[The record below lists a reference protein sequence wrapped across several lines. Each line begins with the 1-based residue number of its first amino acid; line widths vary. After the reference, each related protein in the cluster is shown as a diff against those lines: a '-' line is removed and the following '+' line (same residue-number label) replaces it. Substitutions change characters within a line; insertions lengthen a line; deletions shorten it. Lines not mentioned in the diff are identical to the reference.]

1 MLKLNKT
8 ATVLIWLLVGYLFM
22 VEMSGVMIASM
33 ELVFILVAIL
43 AYGWLSK
50 VRKTSEQEERPQ
62 PAVRM
67 LLMKWH
73 KAAKKVK
80 GGNREEQNQK
90 KPPRTAKDDCK
101 QRLLNSSIH
110 GPGGRP
116 FPG

>member
-62 PAVRM
+62 PSGSDAVDEMAQRWEESKGRQS
-67 LLMKWH
+67 LGTESEE
-73 KAAKKVK
+73 AAENCQ
-80 GGNREEQNQK
+80 G
-90 KPPRTAKDDCK
+90 
-101 QRLLNSSIH
+101 
-110 GPGGRP
+110 
-116 FPG
+116 

>member
-62 PAVRM
+62 PSGSDAVDEM
-67 LLMKWH
+67 
-73 KAAKKVK
+73 AQGCEESK
-80 GGNREEQNQK
+80 GRQSRGTESEEA
-90 KPPRTAKDDCK
+90 TANC
-101 QRLLNSSIH
+101 Q
-110 GPGGRP
+110 G
-116 FPG
+116 